1 MRLLAV
7 CLVVCLGCKGQQKVP
22 APSQAGSG
30 AISEVE
36 ARTFAEK
43 LAATATPCT
52 ETTLEPLLARPELA
66 HGLCAWL
73 EGSASYRL
81 MRVKPVDGE
90 QRPIMRRLRED
101 EGTLRVA
108 YDQLK
113 LAREDA
119 GLVLVDVYAYRQAKW
134 LSETLP
140 GNTSHP
146 DVAKARELIAAG
158 KQDEA
163 MALVDKLPVAERR
176 ELLLRAFQS
185 ANLPPDQSKQ
195 ALDGLAKDFP
205 DDPSIALT
213 LVDRAF
219 ALESYDTA
227 LHWLAVMAKEVGP
240 DAYLD
245 MTRAIVYLKK
255 GALPEAL
262 AAADAEVAR
271 LDAERARQVGFAAE
285 LQGRI
290 DGALA
295 EAAALA
301 DLDAELSAQIVAEQ
315 QALLAR
321 LPPVPPPATPVAAPV
336 DPDPVAPVAPAPV
349 PTTAPPADGG
359 TEEPATTTT
368 TRPPATTTTTRPPST
383 TTPRPRTPTPPLATV
398 RGFTVHAEIADEVEA
413 MLDAAAADG
422 FTFGGSAYRSTERQI
437 ELRIANCGPTEYD
450 IWYRPAASCSPPTA
464 VPGRSLHEQGR
475 ALDLTYE
482 GRLITSR
489 ANLGFQWLADNA
501 ASYGLFNLPSEP
513 WHWSTTGG

>member
-7 CLVVCLGCKGQQKVP
+7 CLVVCLGCKGQQNAP
-22 APSQAGSG
+22 TPSQATGSG
-30 AISEVE
+30 AISEIE

-43 LAATATPCT
+43 LAATSTPCT
-52 ETTLEPLLARPELA
+52 ETTLEPLLARAELA

-73 EGSASYRL
+73 AGSSSYRL
-81 MRVKPVDGE
+81 MRVKPIEGE

-113 LAREDA
+113 LARKDA

-134 LSETLP
+134 LSDTLP
-140 GNTSHP
+140 GNTAHP
-146 DVAKARELIAAG
+146 DVAKARDLIAAG

-185 ANLPPDQSKQ
+185 ANLPPEQSKQ
-195 ALDGLAKDFP
+195 AIDGLAKDFP

-262 AAADAEVAR
+262 AAANAATSLEPTLTRAHEVKLDILIAQKAWPDVLALMTELEKNHGLSFDEAKLRAEPR
-271 LDAERARQVGFAAE
+271 LAE
-285 LQGRI
+285 LV
-290 DGALA
+290 AL
-295 EAAALA
+295 
-301 DLDAELSAQIVAEQ
+301 
-315 QALLAR
+315 
-321 LPPVPPPATPVAAPV
+321 PAF
-336 DPDPVAPVAPAPV
+336 
-349 PTTAPPADGG
+349 
-359 TEEPATTTT
+359 TEW
-368 TRPPATTTTTRPPST
+368 
-383 TTPRPRTPTPPLATV
+383 LAT
-398 RGFTVHAEIADEVEA
+398 R
-413 MLDAAAADG
+413 
-422 FTFGGSAYRSTERQI
+422 
-437 ELRIANCGPTEYD
+437 
-450 IWYRPAASCSPPTA
+450 
-464 VPGRSLHEQGR
+464 
-475 ALDLTYE
+475 
-482 GRLITSR
+482 
-489 ANLGFQWLADNA
+489 
-501 ASYGLFNLPSEP
+501 
-513 WHWSTTGG
+513 